1 MKWFRIGWEPGTQ
14 YVYNYV
20 GRSMA
25 GIHKLKQ
32 QNAVVE
38 LKSIVT
44 VQSVDD
50 YTLAV
55 QVIFAAPLRCFR
67 KSL

>member
-1 MKWFRIGWEPGTQ
+1 
-14 YVYNYV
+14 
-20 GRSMA
+20 MA

-44 VQSVDD
+44 VQSVDE

-55 QVIFAAPLRCFR
+55 QVIFTAPIGCFR
-67 KSL
+67 KSF

>member
-1 MKWFRIGWEPGTQ
+1 MITVNLKDFLLWFWIGWEPGTQ
-14 YVYNYV
+14 YVYKYV
-20 GRSMA
+20 GHSTA

-38 LKSIVT
+38 LESIVT

-55 QVIFAAPLRCFR
+55 QV
-67 KSL
+67 SSS

>member
-1 MKWFRIGWEPGTQ
+1 MYK
-14 YVYNYV
+14 YV
-20 GRSMA
+20 GSSAA
-25 GIHKLKQ
+25 GINKLKQ

-38 LKSIVT
+38 LESIVT

-55 QVIFAAPLRCFR
+55 QVLTFD
-67 KSL
+67 SLFFS